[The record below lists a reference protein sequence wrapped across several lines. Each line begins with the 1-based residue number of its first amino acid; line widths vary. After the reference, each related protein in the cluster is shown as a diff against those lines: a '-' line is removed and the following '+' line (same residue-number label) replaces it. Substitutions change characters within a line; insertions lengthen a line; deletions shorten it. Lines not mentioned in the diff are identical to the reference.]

1 MKANK
6 KLEMLSMKD
15 GLTGLNNR
23 RSLDKQLE
31 IEWKYAQEEK
41 EPLSFLLFDID
52 YFKAYNDT
60 YGHIQ
65 GDECL
70 KEVANIAKSVVFDES
85 AFVARYGGEEFG
97 ILLPLANQYEAIKM
111 AEAIRQQVEQRAIT
125 HQASDVFKGVTISVG
140 IMTVVPSENIQLISI
155 VYGADQALYEAKRTG
170 RNRISVYSHHKEA
183 DSNV

>member
-70 KEVANIAKSVVFDES
+70 KEVANIAKSVVLTNRLLLQDT
-85 AFVARYGGEEFG
+85 EEKSLVYCF
-97 ILLPLANQYEAIKM
+97 LE
-111 AEAIRQQVEQRAIT
+111 
-125 HQASDVFKGVTISVG
+125 
-140 IMTVVPSENIQLISI
+140 LINM
-155 VYGADQALYEAKRTG
+155 KR
-170 RNRISVYSHHKEA
+170 
-183 DSNV
+183 